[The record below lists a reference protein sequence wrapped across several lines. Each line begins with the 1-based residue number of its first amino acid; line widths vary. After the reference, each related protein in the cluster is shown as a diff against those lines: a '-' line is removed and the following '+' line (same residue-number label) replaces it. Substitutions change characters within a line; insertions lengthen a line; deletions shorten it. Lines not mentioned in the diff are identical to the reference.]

1 MNSLNTKLIWLMFCL
16 IFLIYNTTLISQI
29 NEEAQQ
35 TPTIFNT
42 TLSEINPKTP
52 EISTDE
58 LKSIL
63 IEGKILLLDTRP
75 HLEWSISHIP
85 GALNVAPKPD
95 KPMSMYT
102 SDVAEIDRLTNGNKS
117 QPLILYCNGPFCGKS
132 KRVAEE
138 LINASY
144 TNVKRYQLGAPVWRA
159 LGGEMV
165 IESDGI
171 KYVLENDQTAVFIDS
186 REPEEFNVST
196 FPNAVNIP
204 RSKVLE
210 GKDIGEIKAAKDD
223 GRLPMNDHNT
233 RIIVFGKDGLQ
244 AKEVAEAITN
254 EAFHNVS
261 YFDGDFD
268 SLMKLTNP

>member
-1 MNSLNTKLIWLMFCL
+1 MRSTFIIFVWLFL
-16 IFLIYNTTLISQI
+16 YNIFFLQFYSFAQPDEVVQTTQ
-29 NEEAQQ
+29 
-35 TPTIFNT
+35 TIFNT
-42 TLSEINPKTP
+42 TLGEINPKTP
-52 EISTDE
+52 EISTEE

-63 IEGKILLLDTRP
+63 AEGKILLLDTRP
-75 HLEWSISHIP
+75 HMEWSISHIP
-85 GALNVAPKPD
+85 GAFNVAPKPGM
-95 KPMSMYT
+95 PMSMYT
-102 SDVAEIDRLTNGNKS
+102 SDIAEIDRLTNGDKS

-132 KRVAEE
+132 KRVAED
-138 LINASY
+138 LLNASY

-171 KYVLENDQTAVFIDS
+171 KYVFENDQTAVFIDT
-186 REPEEFNVST
+186 REPEEFNLST

-204 RSKVLE
+204 RSKVLKE
-210 GKDIGEIKAAKDD
+210 KDVGEIKAAKDD
-223 GRLPMNDHNT
+223 GRLPMFDHNT
-233 RIIVFGKDGLQ
+233 RIIIFGKDGLQ

-268 SLMKLTNP
+268 SLMKLTKP